1 MNKKG
6 ILTVISGFSG
16 AGKGTIMKE
25 LVSRYPYFL
34 SISATTRSPRTGEED
49 GVHYFFHT
57 RESFEEMIEKGELIE
72 WAEYVGNYYGTP
84 KKAVEQQ
91 LEEGKDVLLE
101 IEMQGGMSV
110 KEQFPDAL
118 LIFIAPPSA
127 EELKNRLVGRGTET
141 KEQISNRL
149 ARANEEAAYM
159 KAYDFIVV
167 NDDLDDAVEKIHSII
182 QNQHCVVD
190 NCKGFI
196 EAMEIDLKQFSKG
209 E

>member
-1 MNKKG
+1 
-6 ILTVISGFSG
+6 
-16 AGKGTIMKE
+16 MKE

-34 SISATTRSPRTGEED
+34 SVSATTRSPRTGEED

-57 RESFEEMIEKGELIE
+57 RESFEEMIKKGELIE

-91 LEEGKDVLLE
+91 LDEGKDVLLE

-127 EELKNRLVGRGTET
+127 DELKRRLVGRGTET
-141 KEQISNRL
+141 EEQITNRL
-149 ARANEEAAYM
+149 ARANEEASYM

-167 NDDLDDAVEKIHSII
+167 NDDLDDAVEQIHSII